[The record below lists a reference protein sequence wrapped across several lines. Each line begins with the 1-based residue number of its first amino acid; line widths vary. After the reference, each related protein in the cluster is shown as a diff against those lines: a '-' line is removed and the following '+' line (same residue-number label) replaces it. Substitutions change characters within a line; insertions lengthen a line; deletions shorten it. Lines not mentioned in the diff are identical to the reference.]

1 VRKLDVYLITKA
13 EIMKLQQDRLEENIS
28 RLVKLSD
35 GSGKPS
41 AGFVDALIHSTL
53 EKLEQPDAEVIP
65 QRQGRFIGIN
75 WDKVMGL
82 AAIITLVYS
91 AGFEVLL
98 SGLIRINSFFTFT
111 VLIAMI
117 VNLFVYL
124 GGFIL

>member
-1 VRKLDVYLITKA
+1 
-13 EIMKLQQDRLEENIS
+13 MKSNESNFEKNVS

-35 GSGKPS
+35 ESDTPS
-41 AGFVDALIHSTL
+41 AGFVDTLIHSTL
-53 EKLEQPDAEVIP
+53 EKLKRPDAEITP

-82 AAIITLVYS
+82 AAVITLVYG
-91 AGFEVLL
+91 AGFEVFL
-98 SGLIRINSFFTFT
+98 SGLIRISSFFTFT

-117 VNLFVYL
+117 VNWLVYL

>member
-1 VRKLDVYLITKA
+1 
-13 EIMKLQQDRLEENIS
+13 MKTNEDNLEKNVS

-35 GSGKPS
+35 ESSTPS
-41 AGFVDALIHSTL
+41 AGFVDTLIHSTL
-53 EKLEQPDAEVIP
+53 EKLKQPDVEVTP

-82 AAIITLVYS
+82 AAVITLVYG

-98 SGLIRINSFFTFT
+98 SGLIKISSLFTFT

-117 VNLFVYL
+117 VNWLVYL

>member
-1 VRKLDVYLITKA
+1 
-13 EIMKLQQDRLEENIS
+13 MKSNESNLKENIS

-35 GSGKPS
+35 ESGTPS
-41 AGFVDALIHSTL
+41 AGFVNTLIHSSL
-53 EKLEQPDAEVIP
+53 ERLKQPDVEVTS

-75 WDKVMGL
+75 WDKIMGL
-82 AAIITLVYS
+82 AAVITLIYG

-98 SGLIRINSFFTFT
+98 SGLVRISSIFTFT

-117 VNLFVYL
+117 VNWLVYL

>member
-1 VRKLDVYLITKA
+1 
-13 EIMKLQQDRLEENIS
+13 MKRWQTNLEENIS
-28 RLVKLSD
+28 RLIKLAD
-35 GSGKPS
+35 DSGILS
-41 AGFVDALIHSTL
+41 QVFADTLIHSTL

-65 QRQGRFIGIN
+65 RRQGRFIGIN
-75 WDKVMGL
+75 WDKVMSL
-82 AAIITLVYS
+82 AAVITLVYG

>member
-1 VRKLDVYLITKA
+1 
-13 EIMKLQQDRLEENIS
+13 MKSSENNLEENIS

-35 GSGKPS
+35 ETGTPS
-41 AGFVDALIHSTL
+41 AGFVDTLIHSTL
-53 EKLEQPDAEVIP
+53 EKLKQPDVGITP

-82 AAIITLVYS
+82 AAVVTLVYG

-98 SGLIRINSFFTFT
+98 SGLIRVSSFFTFT

-117 VNLFVYL
+117 VNWLVYL